1 MIFSFNYTVPTFHM
15 NAGRAEIVFR
25 HLHSEFFGQM
35 FQLLIKLFGFH
46 RVQLPPN
53 TSRRHFAVVYSAIIG
68 RYNSFPL
75 EMKDSC
81 VYISANRKS
90 QIGGTCMQPQPYS
103 MSQTQVQAR
112 VNEFVRGVY
121 NWMALGLALTGVVAY
136 FVTHNEPALRFVY
149 QARWL
154 FFIGELALVFI
165 ISARIQKI
173 QASTATGMFMAYSA
187 LNGATL
193 ALLLI
198 MFTGETIASTFF
210 ICAAMFLALS
220 IYGWT
225 TKRDLTGL
233 GSFLFM
239 GVIGILIASVVNIFI
254 GSYGMQLIISYVGVL
269 VFAGLTAYDTQQ
281 IKAMALSQ
289 PAGLNAGAVRKG
301 AIIGALK
308 LYLDFILMFQYLLM
322 ILGGN
327 RR

>member
-1 MIFSFNYTVPTFHM
+1 
-15 NAGRAEIVFR
+15 
-25 HLHSEFFGQM
+25 
-35 FQLLIKLFGFH
+35 
-46 RVQLPPN
+46 
-53 TSRRHFAVVYSAIIG
+53 
-68 RYNSFPL
+68 
-75 EMKDSC
+75 
-81 VYISANRKS
+81 
-90 QIGGTCMQPQPYS
+90 MQPQPYS

-254 GSYGMQLIISYVGVL
+254 GSYGVQMIISYIGVL

>member
-1 MIFSFNYTVPTFHM
+1 
-15 NAGRAEIVFR
+15 
-25 HLHSEFFGQM
+25 
-35 FQLLIKLFGFH
+35 
-46 RVQLPPN
+46 
-53 TSRRHFAVVYSAIIG
+53 
-68 RYNSFPL
+68 
-75 EMKDSC
+75 
-81 VYISANRKS
+81 
-90 QIGGTCMQPQPYS
+90 MQPQPYS

-112 VNEFVRGVY
+112 VNAFVRGVY

-136 FVTHNEPALRFVY
+136 FVTNNEPALRFVY

-165 ISARIQKI
+165 ISARIQKLR
-173 QASTATGMFMAYSA
+173 ASTATGMFMAYSA

-254 GSYGMQLIISYVGVL
+254 GSYGMQMIISYIGVL
-269 VFAGLTAYDTQQ
+269 VFSGLTAYDTQQ

-289 PAGLNAGAVRKG
+289 PADLDAAVVRKG

>member
-1 MIFSFNYTVPTFHM
+1 M
-15 NAGRAEIVFR
+15 
-25 HLHSEFFGQM
+25 
-35 FQLLIKLFGFH
+35 
-46 RVQLPPN
+46 
-53 TSRRHFAVVYSAIIG
+53 
-68 RYNSFPL
+68 
-75 EMKDSC
+75 D
-81 VYISANRKS
+81 
-90 QIGGTCMQPQPYS
+90 
-103 MSQTQVQAR
+103 QTQVQTR

-121 NWMALGLALTGVVAY
+121 NWMALGLVLTGVVAY
-136 FVTHNEPALRFVY
+136 FVTASDQVLGFVY
-149 QARWL
+149 QTRWL

-165 ISARIQKI
+165 ISARIQKLK
-173 QASTATGMFMAYSA
+173 ASTATVMFMAYSA

-193 ALLLI
+193 SLLL
-198 MFTGETIASTFF
+198 MMYTGQAIASTFF
-210 ICAAMFLALS
+210 ICAASFLALS

-233 GSFLFM
+233 GSFMFM
-239 GVIGILIASVVNIFI
+239 GLIGILIASVVNIFI
-254 GSYGMQLIISYVGVL
+254 GSYGILMIISYIGVL

-289 PAGLNAGAVRKG
+289 PAHLDAGVVRKG